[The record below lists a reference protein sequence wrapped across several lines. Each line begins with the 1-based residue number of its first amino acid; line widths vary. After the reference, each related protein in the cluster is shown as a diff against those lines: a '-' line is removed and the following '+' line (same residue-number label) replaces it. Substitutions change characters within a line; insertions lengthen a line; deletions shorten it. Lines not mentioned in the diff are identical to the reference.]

1 MHNIIP
7 ALIPSSNTR
16 EEHLAVTS
24 CIRYFKSRIIKTDIP
39 KEYEFIARVA
49 CNYFTE
55 SCGGLLDKDIFEALI
70 QRSDL
75 SDRDKVQNLA
85 YFSNF
90 SREQIPYDKFKFFID
105 DFSKARETAWIAEQM
120 TLAMVALESG
130 FTDPSNHIRYEG
142 PEGSRMI
149 NQRIVYENP
158 YRKLLRSNPEG
169 DIREDAEAMLEE
181 YEQKKRGIVGANE
194 IFTGLRE
201 IDNATGGFKRGDLI
215 LIGAYTGEG
224 KSILAGCISHNSCIN
239 GKNGV
244 IFTAETSRS
253 VYRRRILARHTCVPL
268 VGRPTGL
275 DSNAIRDGLLAKE
288 EEAIYLNVL
297 KDWTDNPEY
306 GYLNIVQ
313 VPRGATV
320 RSLLEQLEEI
330 NRVVPLDYCVIDYLE
345 LLSASRRRQQRR
357 EEIEEMLL
365 ETKEAALTF
374 DNGKGIV
381 MIDLHQ
387 MKQERR
393 AVVKPEDDKFYT
405 IRDYAHTS
413 EAGKS
418 ADIAIALLYDDQL
431 RDAHEIAAKLLKL
444 RDGELTP
451 MFKLFERFS
460 SSYIG
465 NLG

>member
-1 MHNIIP
+1 MLNIISGLVP
-7 ALIPSSNTR
+7 ASTTR
-16 EEHLAVTS
+16 EEHLFVSS
-24 CIRYFKSRIIKTDIP
+24 CIRYFKSNILKQDIP
-39 KEYEFIARVA
+39 EEFNFIAKVA

-55 SCGGLLDKDIFEALI
+55 SCGGLLDKDIFEALL
-70 QRSDL
+70 QRAQMD
-75 SDRDKVQNLA
+75 DKDKVKNLA
-85 YFSNF
+85 LFSNI
-90 SREQIPYDKFKFFID
+90 SRISVPYDKFKFFVD
-105 DFSKARETAWIAEQM
+105 DFSKARESSWIAEQM
-120 TLAMVALESG
+120 TLAMVALEQG
-130 FTDPSNHIRYEG
+130 FTDPATHIRYEG
-142 PEGSRMI
+142 PEGSRLI

-169 DIREDAEAMLEE
+169 NIREDAEDLLDE

-201 IDNATGGFKRGDLI
+201 IDNPTGGFKRGDLV

-224 KSILAGCISHNSCIN
+224 KSILAACIAHNSCMS

-244 IFTAETSRS
+244 IFTAETSRK
-253 VYRRRILARHTCVPL
+253 VYRRRVIARHTCVPL

-275 DSNAIRDGLLAKE
+275 DSNAIRDGLLSKE
-288 EEAIYLNVL
+288 EEALYLNVL
-297 KDWTDNPEY
+297 KDWSDNNEY

-320 RSLLEQLEEI
+320 RSILEQLEEI
-330 NRVVPLDYCVIDYLE
+330 NRVVPLDYAIIDYLE

-405 IRDYAHTS
+405 IRDFAHTS

-418 ADIAIALLYDDQL
+418 ADVAIALLYDDQL
-431 RDAHEIAAKLLKL
+431 RDAHEIAAKLLKI